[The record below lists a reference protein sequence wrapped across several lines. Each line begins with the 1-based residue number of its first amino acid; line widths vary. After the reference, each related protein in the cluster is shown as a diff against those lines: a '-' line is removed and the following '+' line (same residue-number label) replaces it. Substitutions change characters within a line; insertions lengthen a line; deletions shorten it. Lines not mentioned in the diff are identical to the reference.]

1 MAEGEPRRIGIT
13 VEIKPHAY
21 DPVRDWELF
30 EQVLPRRLLAFAID
44 LAVIL
49 APLALVAV
57 VILMLGF
64 VTLGLGWRLLPLLY
78 PGTVVWA
85 LIYYGATL
93 GQPASATI
101 GMRAMQLEIRTW
113 YGAPCYFVLGALHAV
128 VFYVSVSALTPLVL
142 GVGFFNARRRLLHD
156 FVLGTVVINNGRRAL
171 SLRTAR
177 TR

>member
-1 MAEGEPRRIGIT
+1 MAKGEPRHIGIT

-21 DPVRDWELF
+21 DPARHWELF

-49 APLALVAV
+49 APVVLVAV
-57 VILMLGF
+57 VVTLLGV
-64 VTLGLGWRLLPLLY
+64 VTLGLGWWLFRFLY

-93 GQPASATI
+93 GHPASATI
-101 GMRAMQLEIRTW
+101 GMRAMQLEVRTW
-113 YGAPCYFVLGALHAV
+113 YGAPCHFVLGALHAV
-128 VFYVSVSALTPLVL
+128 AFYVSISALTPLVL
-142 GVGFFNARRRLLHD
+142 GVGFFNTRQRLLHD
-156 FVLGTVVINNGRRAL
+156 FALGTVVINSRRRSTAL
-171 SLRTAR
+171 RLAR